1 MTYKFRVYLS
11 QAHMHLVIL
20 ILVATLIIYGDAE
33 MRRVIEKT
41 ANKISRQKY
50 VLELDAKK
58 SIDLD
63 ETELKKYVD
72 LVIREVRKD
81 IPT

>member
-1 MTYKFRVYLS
+1 MAYKRKVCLS
-11 QAHMHLVIL
+11 QANMPLVIL

-33 MRRVIEKT
+33 MQRVMEKT
-41 ANKISRQKY
+41 VNKISRQKY

-63 ETELKKYVD
+63 EIELKKYVD

>member
-1 MTYKFRVYLS
+1 MQRV
-11 QAHMHLVIL
+11 M
-20 ILVATLIIYGDAE
+20 
-33 MRRVIEKT
+33 EKT
-41 ANKISRQKY
+41 VNKISRQKY

-63 ETELKKYVD
+63 EIELRKYVD

>member
-1 MTYKFRVYLS
+1 
-11 QAHMHLVIL
+11 
-20 ILVATLIIYGDAE
+20 